1 MLTLI
6 IMRRLI
12 SGDMLLQ
19 NYESFEA
26 GSFTKL
32 VFQMGNIGHG
42 LVIDISHYVNWIASY
57 QCITN

>member
-1 MLTLI
+1 
-6 IMRRLI
+6 MRRLI